1 MDTTKTLEELNK
13 LKETFEGLK
22 SEAISE
28 GNALQNAEDTY
39 NALLN
44 TKSNMLNSMAPL
56 FIVFGIIL
64 LVFAAFLIVA
74 IIIQS
79 NKAEKGLS
87 GAIAGGSSDTYL
99 GRNNTN
105 KKSKVLL
112 ILTIVAIVLF
122 VVSVIAAYVVQPD
135 LSDLEL
141 AISSVLDSAMLAQL
155 YPDDPFYFDKMMN
168 DNLVVSISKQISI
181 IDSKINSVL
190 SGIANC
196 TLSADPQA

>member
-22 SEAISE
+22 SEALSE
-28 GNALQNAEDTY
+28 GEALKNAEGAY
-39 NALLN
+39 NSLLN
-44 TKSNMLNSMAPL
+44 AKSNMLGSMTPL

-64 LVFAAFLIVA
+64 LVFAAFLVVA
-74 IIIQS
+74 ILIQS
-79 NKAEKGLS
+79 NKADKGLS
-87 GAIAGGSSDTYL
+87 GAISGGSTDTFL
-99 GRNNTN
+99 GRNNVN
-105 KKSKVLL
+105 KKNKILL

-122 VVSVIAAYVVQPD
+122 VLSVIAVYVLQYD

-181 IDSKINSVL
+181 IESKIDSVL
-190 SGIANC
+190 TGIANG
-196 TLSADPQA
+196 TLVTDPQA